1 MWFFSIRL
9 MWCCWIVDT
18 FVAVSIVPLHCPIVP
33 CAVTLWYSV
42 SGYSSPNCSQSVA
55 LYFTCIIHFVEKARG
70 NTERSRNLIIE
81 GFSLRFLWGKPWKLG
96 WKKRKESSISICQI
110 IVFSPYH
117 LLQPLLLLFL
127 RRYST
132 SIPWSHYWRILK
144 VYQRINLKET
154 VLKSVQFLKGNLP
167 LLQILLSVWK

>member
-1 MWFFSIRL
+1 M
-9 MWCCWIVDT
+9 DT

-70 NTERSRNLIIE
+70 KTGRSRNLIIE

-96 WKKRKESSISICQI
+96 WKVTLVLEKNPAFQFVKLLCLVHTIC
-110 IVFSPYH
+110 YN
-117 LLQPLLLLFL
+117 
-127 RRYST
+127 RYSYCF
-132 SIPWSHYWRILK
+132 SDDIRHRYHEVI
-144 VYQRINLKET
+144 IEE
-154 VLKSVQFLKGNLP
+154 F
-167 LLQILLSVWK
+167 